1 MDTIHLQQVL
11 PQVFAHRNEIYS
23 DVWHR
28 DLKLHRGKRYLIEAA
43 SGTGKSSLCS
53 YLYGYRDDYQGII
66 NFDGEN
72 IRSLHTPQWTELRR
86 RSLSILFQE
95 LRIFGELTALEN
107 IELKNRLT
115 HHKSRKEILDLL
127 EQLGI
132 ADKANER
139 MQTLSY
145 GQQQRVAFVR
155 SLCQPFSFILLDE
168 PVSHL
173 DETNATAM
181 SGILQ
186 AEASLQGAG
195 IITTSIGKQLPM
207 EYDVTYQL

>member
-1 MDTIHLQQVL
+1 M
-11 PQVFAHRNEIYS
+11 
-23 DVWHR
+23 
-28 DLKLHRGKRYLIEAA
+28 
-43 SGTGKSSLCS
+43 
-53 YLYGYRDDYQGII
+53 
-66 NFDGEN
+66 
-72 IRSLHTPQWTELRR
+72 
-86 RSLSILFQE
+86 
-95 LRIFGELTALEN
+95 
-107 IELKNRLT
+107 
-115 HHKSRKEILDLL
+115 
-127 EQLGI
+127 GI